1 MTIDNPIFGV
11 GLDSYGDWYRRSRT
25 IEATLRR
32 GPDVTSNAAHNAFLD
47 ISSYG
52 GFPLVLIY
60 IVLIIL
66 VINHLQNSYTKIIHI
81 YIYRYAAFNYY

>member
-1 MTIDNPIFGV
+1 LEDDVDNPIFGV

-32 GPDVTSNAAHNAFLD
+32 GPDVTSNAAHNVFLD
-47 ISSYG
+47 ISAYG

-60 IVLIIL
+60 IALMVL
-66 VINHLQNSYTKIIHI
+66 VIVSAVKVIKDHRALTLVLLG
-81 YIYRYAAFNYY
+81 